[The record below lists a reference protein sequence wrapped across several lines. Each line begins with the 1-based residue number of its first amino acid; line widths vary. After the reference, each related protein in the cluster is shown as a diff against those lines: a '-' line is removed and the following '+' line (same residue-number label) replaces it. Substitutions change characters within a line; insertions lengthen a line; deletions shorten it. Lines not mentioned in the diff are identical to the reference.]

1 MRRYGR
7 TPKLSSLADSTLNH
21 ILLPCPFFLLP
32 LTSLILSYPLIT
44 LIKRKYTKNFFPF
57 SLNPRNCIGMKFATN
72 EAIMLIA
79 SIVQNFDLRIFSSSS
94 PPLHPS
100 TPHPFITSLPL
111 HPFQFCLFWSKD
123 RTWKREGDL
132 SVWGNTRPEEPQ
144 VSICTS
150 CKGINTSSP
159 SSPFVFLCMLVRMG
173 STCQDENNIH
183 DFEM

>member
-21 ILLPCPFFLLP
+21 ILPPSPFFLLP

-94 PPLHPS
+94 PPLHP
-100 TPHPFITSLPL
+100 LPL
-111 HPFQFCLFWSKD
+111 HHLSTSPPLPILFVLIQRIELGKEKVTSAFEGTLGPRNLKCQFVPRVKA
-123 RTWKREGDL
+123 
-132 SVWGNTRPEEPQ
+132 
-144 VSICTS
+144 
-150 CKGINTSSP
+150 
-159 SSPFVFLCMLVRMG
+159 
-173 STCQDENNIH
+173 
-183 DFEM
+183 